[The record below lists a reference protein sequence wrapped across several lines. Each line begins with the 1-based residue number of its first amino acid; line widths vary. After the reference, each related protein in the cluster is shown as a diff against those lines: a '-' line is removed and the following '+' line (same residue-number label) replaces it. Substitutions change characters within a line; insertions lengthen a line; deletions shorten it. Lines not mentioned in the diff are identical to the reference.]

1 MDGIK
6 VMPEGDDGAGKRE
19 LKRSKKEEG
28 RKIARRIGIYC
39 LGASCASLLFVPDPK
54 DINYE

>member
-1 MDGIK
+1 
-6 VMPEGDDGAGKRE
+6 MPEGDDGAGKRE